1 MTLAE
6 QIELACLMEATA
18 RKPGNVHPGARFDDL
33 CYDDFVR
40 AAASLGPCLER
51 SHRDG
56 HSLGETILKAVEATR
71 FITESNANLG
81 IILLLAP
88 LTMVPNGTAL
98 HDGVRDVLRSTT
110 VRDAELVYEAIR
122 LARPGGLGK
131 VDDQDVSAKPTATL
145 RDVMHLAADRDAI
158 AKQYVADFEHVEVSA
173 AGMHG
178 RWMGLQLHEQQRA
191 IWPAAPP
198 AGPPLP
204 QWEDLV
210 IRMGCDLMAQHP
222 DTLIARKCDDK
233 VAAQAA
239 EFAGDVVGQGWPLQP
254 AGWTAY
260 QKLDAWLR
268 ADGHRRNPGTT
279 ADLIA
284 ACLFWAIREGYI
296 QPPPKAE
303 VLDHARQI
311 AAGN

>member
-51 SHRDG
+51 SRRDG

-71 FITESNANLG
+71 CITESNANLG

-88 LTMVPNGTAL
+88 LTLVPDGTPL
-98 HDGVRDVLRSTT
+98 HDGLGNVLRSTT

-131 VDDQDVSAKPTATL
+131 VEDQDVSAKPTATL
-145 RDVMHLAADRDAI
+145 REVMALAADRDLI
-158 AKQYVADFEHVEVSA
+158 ARQFINDFEQIELHAASLTGAWLGFEEVRS
-173 AGMHG
+173 
-178 RWMGLQLHEQQRA
+178 
-191 IWPAAPP
+191 IWPVPWPERASVPLWEAA
-198 AGPPLP
+198 
-204 QWEDLV
+204 V
-210 IRMGCDLMAQHP
+210 IRSACYLLIREP
-222 DTLIARKCDDK
+222 DTLITRKCGGA
-233 VAAQAA
+233 VAAEAA
-239 EFAGDVVGQGWPLQP
+239 QRSRAVLEQKWPALP
-254 AGWTAY
+254 GGTKAY
-260 QKLDAWLR
+260 EDFDAWLR

-296 QPPPKAE
+296 QPPTIAE

-311 AAGN
+311 GATKS